1 VIRRDGDR
9 MLIEG
14 PVTLETVPALA
25 DAADPHLAAGASVA
39 DFGGVTEVD
48 SSAVALVL
56 EWRRRAERRKQALRL
71 ANVPAALQNLAKL
84 YGVLELL
91 PPAAN

>member
-1 VIRRDGDR
+1 MIRRDGDR
-9 MLIEG
+9 LVVEG
-14 PVTLETVPALA
+14 PVTLDTVPE
-25 DAADPHLAAGASVA
+25 LAAGLEAQLRPGDAVV

-56 EWRRRAERRKQALRL
+56 EWRRQAEARSVSLRV
-71 ANVPAALQNLAKL
+71 ANVPEALQNLARL

-91 PPAAN
+91 PLAR

>member
-1 VIRRDGDR
+1 VIAREGDR
-9 MLIEG
+9 IVLEG

-25 DAADPHLAAGASVA
+25 QAFDPHLAAGAAIV
-39 DFGGVTEVD
+39 DFGKVTEVD

-56 EWRRRAERRKQALRL
+56 EWRRQAEARNLTLRL
-71 ANVPAALQNLAKL
+71 ANPPPALQNLAKL

-91 PPAAN
+91 PPAR

>member
-1 VIRRDGDR
+1 VIRREGDR
-9 MLIEG
+9 IVLEG
-14 PVTLETVPALA
+14 PVTLDTVPALA
-25 DAADPHLAAGASVA
+25 QDFDTHLAAGAALV

-56 EWRRRAERRKQALRL
+56 EWRRQAESRNLTLRL
-71 ANVPAALQNLAKL
+71 ANPPAALQNLAKL

-91 PPAAN
+91 PPAR